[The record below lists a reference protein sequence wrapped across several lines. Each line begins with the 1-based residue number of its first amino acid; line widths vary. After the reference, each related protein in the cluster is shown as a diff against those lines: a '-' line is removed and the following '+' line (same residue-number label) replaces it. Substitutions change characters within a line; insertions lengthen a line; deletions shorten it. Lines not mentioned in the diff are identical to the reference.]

1 MIVDFH
7 IHVARHEDILPST
20 LEWFKRTYSAEEIKA
35 YLDAMITPAGLRGL
49 LRENGVD
56 YAVALGELNPLA
68 TSVVTNEAV
77 AALCREEPHLIPF
90 ASINPFLTA
99 DLAAEL
105 DRLVG
110 DLGFRGVKLYPPYQ
124 HFYPN
129 DNRLYP
135 LYARAQALGI
145 PVMFHTGS
153 SVFKGTRL
161 KYADPLLLDDVAADF
176 PDLKIVMAHSGRGVW
191 YAQAFLLAR
200 LHPNVYMEVA
210 GLPPHK
216 LLDYFPDLERVADK
230 VIFGSDWPEVRDIR
244 RNIDAVR
251 ALPLRDVTKDK
262 ILGLNAARVLGLAH

>member
-7 IHVARHEDILPST
+7 IHVARYEDILPST

-77 AALCREEPHLIPF
+77 VALCREEPHLIPF

-110 DLGFRGVKLYPPYQ
+110 DLGFRGIKLYPPYQ

-176 PDLKIVMAHSGRGVW
+176 PGLKIVMAHSGRGVW

>member
-1 MIVDFH
+1 MIIDFH
-7 IHVARHEDILPST
+7 IHVARYEDMLPWT
-20 LEWFKRTYSAEEIKA
+20 REWIGHMYPEGEFEA
-35 YLDAMITPAGLRGL
+35 YLNAMVTTEGLRAL

-56 YAVALGELNPLA
+56 YAVLLAELNPMSS
-68 TSVVTNEAV
+68 SVVTNEFV
-77 AALCREEPHLIPF
+77 AGLSQGEPRLIPF
-90 ASINPFLTA
+90 ASINPFLTT

-110 DLGFRGVKLYPPYQ
+110 ALGFRGVKLYPPYQ

-135 LYARAQALGI
+135 LYARAQTLGL

-176 PDLKIVMAHSGRGVW
+176 PDLKIIMAHSGRGAW
-191 YAQAFLLAR
+191 YTQAYLLAR

-244 RNIDAVR
+244 RNIEAVQ
-251 ALPLRDVTKDK
+251 ALPLGDETKEK
-262 ILGLNAARVLGLAH
+262 ILGLNAARILGLS